1 MGVKVMDKG
10 SFTEMEDIRSSDL
23 VQHVHS
29 YCKDFLKINHSIIL
43 IIDPEMGV
51 IIDANEAACTFY
63 QYDYEHITKLKICDI
78 NGLSVEEIAIEMELA
93 YRKQKSC
100 FYFKH
105 RRANGEIRDVEVHS
119 GPIIHNGQQLLYSII
134 HDITGRKKIEEEMI
148 KKNNELE
155 EKNKANME
163 KLKEINA
170 ILEKE
175 VAAGKKTLEELKVNE
190 ERLTFAMEGSGYGV
204 WDWNARTNEMIYS
217 KEWMGMLGY
226 KETEIENAFSEWDK
240 LLHPEDRESAYRNL
254 NRYLEGAVPVYESE
268 YRLLARDGSYK
279 WILSKGKIISW
290 TTDGKPLRV
299 TGTHSDINSR
309 KLMEQELRESKER
322 FSNVLEYSQD
332 ASYRR
337 NVVSDKYDYISPAI
351 ERLTGYTL
359 EEFKVMG
366 EANVLSKIHPD
377 DFNNVVECIRKAA
390 TRSYAAESI
399 EYRFLCKNGE
409 YRWFLDRFTS
419 VKGDLLEPSFR
430 YGVFQDIT
438 FQKNVKEELKKA
450 KEIAEK
456 ASLNKSEFIANMSHE
471 LRTPINVTLAG
482 VQLFELYFKNDTC
495 LDKEKGSKHLKA
507 MKRNCMRLLR
517 LVNNLIDT
525 TKIDAGFY
533 EPNFSEQD
541 IVSLIQGISMSVADY
556 AKQRNINLSFFTDV
570 VEASIICDVDMIERI
585 MLNII
590 SNAIKFTGDSVDI
603 SIYNRQY
610 TVVISVKDNGI
621 GIEEENQNIIFQRY
635 KQVSKLFTR
644 EKEGS
649 GIGLSLT
656 KSLVEMHGGSINVI
670 SEYGKGCEFIIELPI
685 KYDTSEECI
694 VYNVSETEH
703 KDKFIEKMNV
713 EFSDIYE

>member
-1 MGVKVMDKG
+1 MNKEKSLEIENFRIVEQVQDKKV
-10 SFTEMEDIRSSDL
+10 
-23 VQHVHS
+23 
-29 YCKDFLKINHSIIL
+29 
-43 IIDPEMGV
+43 
-51 IIDANEAACTFY
+51 
-63 QYDYEHITKLKICDI
+63 
-78 NGLSVEEIAIEMELA
+78 
-93 YRKQKSC
+93 
-100 FYFKH
+100 
-105 RRANGEIRDVEVHS
+105 
-119 GPIIHNGQQLLYSII
+119 
-134 HDITGRKKIEEEMI
+134 EEEMI

-155 EKNKANME
+155 EKNKVNIK
-163 KLKEINA
+163 KLEQVNA

-175 VAAGKKTLEELKVNE
+175 IAEGKRTMEQLKVNE
-190 ERLTFAMEGSGYGV
+190 ERLTFALEGSGDGV

-217 KEWMGMLGY
+217 KGWKEMLGY
-226 KETEIENAFSEWDK
+226 EEHDIQNLFSEWDK
-240 LLHPEDRESAYRNL
+240 LLHPEDREFAHLNL
-254 NRYLEGAVPVYESE
+254 NMYLDGLVPAYQSE
-268 YRLLARDGSYK
+268 YRLRAKDESYK

-290 TTDGKPLRV
+290 TSDAKPLRV

-309 KLMEQELRESKER
+309 KLMEQELREAKER

-337 NVVSDKYDYISPAI
+337 NVVTDKYDYMSPVI

-359 EEFKVMG
+359 EEMMVMN
-366 EANVLSKIHPD
+366 EATVFEKIHPD
-377 DFNNVVECIRKAA
+377 DLQDVVQRIKELS
-390 TRSYAAESI
+390 TRDSGSDAI

-419 VKGDLLEPSFR
+419 VKGKLLQPSFR

-438 FQKNVKEELKKA
+438 FQKNAKEELKKA

-456 ASLNKSEFIANMSHE
+456 ASINKSEFIANMSHE

-482 VQLFELYFKNDTC
+482 VQLFELYLKNGSDI
-495 LDKEKGSKHLKA
+495 DKEKSSKHLVA

-517 LVNNLIDT
+517 LVNNLIDS

-533 EPNFSEQD
+533 EPHFSNQD
-541 IVSLIQGISMSVADY
+541 IVRLINRISLSVLDY
-556 AKQRNINLSFFTDV
+556 AKHKNINLVFYTEIDKML
-570 VEASIICDVDMIERI
+570 IICDVDMIERI

-590 SNAIKFTGDSVDI
+590 SNAIKFTADSVFI
-603 SIYNRQY
+603 NIYKRVD

-621 GIEEENQNIIFQRY
+621 GIEKENKDIIFERY

-644 EKEGS
+644 ENEGS

-656 KSLVEMHGGSINVI
+656 KSLVEMHGGNISVK
-670 SEYGKGCEFIIELPI
+670 SEYGNGTEFIIELPF
-685 KYDTSEECI
+685 KQFEGAEGI
-694 VYNVSETEH
+694 VYNVNETED

>member
-1 MGVKVMDKG
+1 MNRYKSIEKENFRIKDQ
-10 SFTEMEDIRSSDL
+10 
-23 VQHVHS
+23 VQYKTS
-29 YCKDFLKINHSIIL
+29 
-43 IIDPEMGV
+43 
-51 IIDANEAACTFY
+51 
-63 QYDYEHITKLKICDI
+63 
-78 NGLSVEEIAIEMELA
+78 
-93 YRKQKSC
+93 
-100 FYFKH
+100 
-105 RRANGEIRDVEVHS
+105 
-119 GPIIHNGQQLLYSII
+119 
-134 HDITGRKKIEEEMI
+134 
-148 KKNNELE
+148 NELE
-155 EKNKANME
+155 EELKVNMK
-163 KLKEINA
+163 KLEQVNA

-175 VAAGKKTLEELKVNE
+175 IAEGKRTMEKLKANE
-190 ERLTFAMEGSGYGV
+190 ERLTFALEGSGDGV

-217 KEWMGMLGY
+217 KGWKSMLGY
-226 KETEIENAFSEWDK
+226 EEDEIQNLFSEWDK
-240 LLHPEDRESAYRNL
+240 LLHPDDKESAYLKL
-254 NRYLEGAVPVYESE
+254 NMYLEGLIPAYESE
-268 YRLLARDGSYK
+268 YRLRARDESYK

-337 NVVSDKYDYISPAI
+337 NAVTDKYDYMSPVI

-359 EEFKVMG
+359 EEMLVMNEDTVFG
-366 EANVLSKIHPD
+366 KIHPD
-377 DFNNVVECIRKAA
+377 DFQDVVQRIKEISEKDSGTDA
-390 TRSYAAESI
+390 I
-399 EYRFLCKNGE
+399 EYRFLCKNGK

-419 VKGDLLEPSFR
+419 IKGKLLQPSFR

-438 FQKNVKEELKKA
+438 FQKNAKEELKKA
-450 KEIAEK
+450 KETAEK
-456 ASLNKSEFIANMSHE
+456 ASINKSEFIANMSHE

-482 VQLFELYFKNDTC
+482 VQLFELYLKNDSY
-495 LDKEKGSKHLKA
+495 LDKEKSSKHLKA

-533 EPNFSEQD
+533 EPHFSNQD
-541 IVSLIQGISMSVADY
+541 IVSLINRIALSVSDY
-556 AKQRNINLSFFTDV
+556 AKQKDINLLFHTDI
-570 VEASIICDVDMIERI
+570 EEMSIICDVGMIERI

-590 SNAIKFTGDSVDI
+590 SNAIKFTADSALINIYKGVD
-603 SIYNRQY
+603 

-621 GIEEENQNIIFQRY
+621 GIEKENQDIIFERY

-644 EKEGS
+644 ENEGS

-656 KSLVEMHGGSINVI
+656 KSLVEMHGGNISVK
-670 SEYGKGCEFIIELPI
+670 SEYGKGCEFIIELPV
-685 KYDTSEECI
+685 KRNTNEECI
-694 VYNVSETEH
+694 LYKANEIED